1 MDIIYQT
8 ILLFVVGAAAGFLNV
23 MAGGGSA
30 LTLPAL
36 IFLGLDSAMAN
47 GTNRIAILAQSIG
60 AVLSFKKEKY
70 QDYGLGI
77 KMALITIPGSII
89 GALFALQISDKLF
102 QILLGIINIFIII
115 MIFIPPKKIAQTEA
129 SQKITWQ
136 LALALF
142 FIGIYGGFI
151 QVAAGFLIMATLQRF
166 LKVDLI
172 WVNMYKVFIA
182 LFFTIPP
189 FIIFLINGKMDF
201 VLGLS
206 LAVGN
211 FYGAWQAAK
220 ISVKKGEKV
229 IKYFLIIAII
239 IISLKLF
246 GIF

>member
-1 MDIIYQT
+1 MDLVYQT
-8 ILLFVVGAAAGFLNV
+8 ILLFLVGAAAGFLNV

-60 AVLSFKKEKY
+60 AVLSFRKEKY
-70 QDYGLGI
+70 KDYGLGI

-115 MIFIPPKKIAQTEA
+115 MIFFPPKKVKHSEA
-129 SQKITWQ
+129 TQKITWQ

-206 LAVGN
+206 LAIGN

-246 GIF
+246 GIY